1 MRMIGAGRR
10 TGFTGV
16 DAFPAAPRR
25 QALPAGGWTFAAS
38 VLASAGLTACGGG
51 GQGQAEEPPEVFAR
65 IVNVEVE
72 AIIPRSFTQSVRLTG
87 VARAMSNVVV
97 SAEEGGVVRA
107 VVRDKGRTIGA
118 GEAILQL
125 DDVIL
130 RAQVATATAQ
140 TRLAEEV
147 WERRRRL
154 YEEDAIGTELSYLEA
169 RYAAEQARGSLE
181 ALEERLART
190 TIRAPIGGTLDE
202 RFVEV
207 GAMVSPGTPVARI
220 VQTGSIKI
228 LAGVPERYALDIAAG
243 APATVRFGVLPG
255 QSFETSVTYA
265 GATVDPDSRTFAVE
279 LVLSNPGRL
288 IKPEMIA
295 DIEIVLDEIAEA
307 IVVPQQALV
316 SMEAGSVV
324 FVVEGDG
331 DDARVAARPVVVSV
345 SQGNEVVVGSGLE
358 AGSRLVVVGQQGL
371 TEGDRVRVVGG
382 EER

>member
-1 MRMIGAGRR
+1 MIRGGRR
-10 TGFTGV
+10 TGSTGAV
-16 DAFPAAPRR
+16 AFPAIPGR
-25 QALPAGGWTFAAS
+25 QALPAGGWIFAAP
-38 VLASAGLTACGGG
+38 VLAAAWLAACGGD
-51 GQGQAEEPPEVFAR
+51 GQGQAEEPPEAFAR

-72 AIIPRSFTQSVRLTG
+72 AVTPRSFTQSVRLTG
-87 VARAMSNVVV
+87 VARAMSDVVV

-107 VVRDKGRTIGA
+107 IVRDKGRTIGA

-125 DDVIL
+125 DDAIL

-140 TRLAEEV
+140 ARLAEEV
-147 WERRRRL
+147 WERRRKL
-154 YEEDAIGTELSYLEA
+154 YEEDAIGSELSYLEA
-169 RYAAEQARGSLE
+169 RYAAEQALGSLE

-190 TIRAPIGGTLDE
+190 TIRAPIAGTLDE

-228 LAGVPERYALDIAAG
+228 LAGVPERYALDVAAG
-243 APATVRFGVLPG
+243 APVSVRFSVLPG
-255 QSFETSVTYA
+255 QSFESSITYA

-295 DIEIVLDEIAEA
+295 DIEIVLDEIEEA

-331 DDARVAARPVVVSV
+331 GDARAAARPVDVSI
-345 SQGNEVVVGSGLE
+345 SQGNQVVVGSGLE

-371 TEGDRVRVVGG
+371 TDGDRVRVVGRD
-382 EER
+382 ER